1 MRRGELREELDYQ
14 YMEQGITFGKIRIIP
29 EAVSPATAVA
39 GAMQWNDPPIVVCE
53 ANHGGTL
60 PPMATGLSLDCDNAV
75 VTSLKQAEDSDGYV
89 LRLTE
94 YDGIGGSVK
103 LKFGENEAV
112 DVSLS
117 PYEIKTLR
125 FLKDGSVR
133 ETNMLE
139 DLTT

>member
-1 MRRGELREELDYQ
+1 MRRLYVIGNTHFDPAWLWTWDEAMASIRA
-14 YMEQGITFGKIRIIP
+14 TFRSALERMK
-29 EAVSPATAVA
+29 
-39 GAMQWNDPPIVVCE
+39 
-53 ANHGGTL
+53 
-60 PPMATGLSLDCDNAV
+60 
-75 VTSLKQAEDSDGYV
+75 
-89 LRLTE
+89 E

-139 DLTT
+139 DLIT

>member
-1 MRRGELREELDYQ
+1 MRRI
-14 YMEQGITFGKIRIIP
+14 YMIGNTHFDPAWLWTWDEAMASIRATFRSAL
-29 EAVSPATAVA
+29 E
-39 GAMQWNDPPIVVCE
+39 
-53 ANHGGTL
+53 
-60 PPMATGLSLDCDNAV
+60 
-75 VTSLKQAEDSDGYV
+75 
-89 LRLTE
+89 RLTE

-112 DVSLS
+112 DVRLS